1 MPEDRPELL
10 TDAALGPAPVPDP
23 GQDAAAIA
31 AETAAAARG
40 PWWSTLRGLPRP
52 FWVLFAGTIVNR
64 LGQFV
69 EPFLALYL
77 VRGRDL
83 SLTTAG
89 AVITCFGL
97 GAFGSQPLGGW
108 LADRH
113 GRRVTMV
120 GGLLATAASMGLLA
134 VARPLWLIA
143 ASALLTGMA
152 VDIYRPASSAAVADI
167 IDPQDRPRAFAIIYW
182 AVNLG
187 VSVSGVLGGVLA
199 THGWWILFALD
210 AATSVVFAVLI
221 ARGVPESR
229 PERSTTESGGY
240 GPVLRDR
247 LAVTL
252 ATTTLVTGVVYL
264 QAYVAL
270 PLAMTADHL
279 SPASYGIAYAVNPV
293 TVLTVQPL
301 TLAWLLR
308 RPPARVYAVSV
319 FVLGLGF
326 GLTYFAHST
335 VAYGATVFVWTL
347 GEVGVNALGPT
358 IINTIAPESMR
369 GRYNGLIG
377 LAFGG
382 ASLVAPLAGTWSLGL
397 GRAQVW
403 GGCFGLAALVAVAML
418 GLGPA
423 LARRMQP
430 AET

>member
-1 MPEDRPELL
+1 MPEEPAPLVADQ
-10 TDAALGPAPVPDP
+10 ALGDGGPAPVRP
-23 GQDAAAIA
+23 ARW
-31 AETAAAARG
+31 AAAA
-40 PWWSTLRGLPRP
+40 GLPRP

-89 AVITCFGL
+89 AVITCFGV

-108 LADRH
+108 LADRF

-134 VARPLWLIA
+134 VSRPIWLIA
-143 ASALLTGMA
+143 ASALVTGVA
-152 VDIYRPASSAAVADI
+152 VDIYRPASRAAVADI
-167 IDPQDRPRAFAIIYW
+167 IDPADRPRAFAIIYW

-187 VSVSGVLGGVLA
+187 VSVSGVLGGLLA
-199 THGWWILFALD
+199 VHGWWILFALD
-210 AATSVVFAVLI
+210 AATSVIFALLI

-229 PERSTTESGGY
+229 PERSGSEPGGY

-247 LAVTL
+247 LAVALAAATL
-252 ATTTLVTGVVYL
+252 ISGMVYL

-270 PLAMTADHL
+270 PLAMTHDHL
-279 SPASYGIAYAVNPV
+279 SPASYGVAYAVNPL
-293 TVLTVQPL
+293 TVLTFQPL
-301 TLAWLLR
+301 TLRWLLR
-308 RPPARVYAVSV
+308 RPPARVYSASIL
-319 FVLGLGF
+319 VLGFGF
-326 GLTYFAHST
+326 GLTYFAHT
-335 VAYGATVFVWTL
+335 TIAYGATVFVWTL
-347 GEVGVNALGPT
+347 GEVGFNALGPT

-382 ASLVAPLAGTWSLGL
+382 AAMLAPLAGTWSLGQ
-397 GRAQVW
+397 GRAVVW
-403 GGCFGLAALVAVAML
+403 GGCFAVAAIVAVAML

-423 LARRMQP
+423 LTRRMGAVP
-430 AET
+430 A

>member
-1 MPEDRPELL
+1 MAEEDVELVAGGVAGPAAP
-10 TDAALGPAPVPDP
+10 TGGPTGAPVGKVRWAALA
-23 GQDAAAIA
+23 
-31 AETAAAARG
+31 
-40 PWWSTLRGLPRP
+40 GLPRP

-89 AVITCFGL
+89 AIITCFGA
-97 GAFGSQPLGGW
+97 GSFVSQPLGGW
-108 LADRH
+108 LADRY

-120 GGLLATAASMGLLA
+120 GGLLSTAASMGLLG

-143 ASALLTGMA
+143 GSALLVGVA
-152 VDIYRPASSAAVADI
+152 VDVYRPASQAAVADI
-167 IDPQDRPRAFAIIYW
+167 IDPVDRPRAFAIIYW

-187 VSVSGVLGGVLA
+187 VSVSGVLGGLLA
-199 THGWWILFALD
+199 VRGWWILFVAD
-210 AATSVVFAVLI
+210 AATSVAFALLV

-229 PERSTTESGGY
+229 PERPASEPGGY

-247 LAVTL
+247 LAVALAAATL
-252 ATTTLVTGVVYL
+252 ISGVVYL

-270 PLAMTADHL
+270 PLAMTGDHL
-279 SPASYGIAYAVNPV
+279 SPASYGVAYAVNPV
-293 TVLTVQPL
+293 TVLAIQPL
-301 TLAWLLR
+301 TLRWLLR
-308 RPPARVYAVSV
+308 RPPARVYAASIL
-319 FVLGLGF
+319 VLGAGF

-347 GEVGVNALGPT
+347 GEIGFNALGPT
-358 IINTIAPESMR
+358 IINTIAPDSMR

-382 ASLVAPLAGTWSLGL
+382 ASMLAPLSGTWALEQ
-397 GRAQVW
+397 GRSVVW
-403 GGCFGLAALVAVAML
+403 ASCFAVSAVVAVAML

-423 LARRMQP
+423 LTRRMAAGTP
-430 AET
+430 SAAR